1 MMNRVI
7 VGAMGLLAA
16 GAVVVGCS
24 NDKPAGAAQVSSGSN
39 AEVKVDGKDLAGLD
53 LKSVTCVKQGGNI
66 NVASA
71 AINGQQGLG
80 VVMTDEAT
88 PKVTSLGLVY
98 DGAAL
103 AVSEGM
109 GAKVGSADVKVDG
122 KTYTITGEAS
132 GADVKN
138 PMAGM
143 ITKPFTIKVSCG

>member
-1 MMNRVI
+1 M
-7 VGAMGLLAA
+7 
-16 GAVVVGCS
+16 
-24 NDKPAGAAQVSSGSN
+24 
-39 AEVKVDGKDLAGLD
+39 
-53 LKSVTCVKQGGNI
+53 
-66 NVASA
+66 
-71 AINGQQGLG
+71 
-80 VVMTDEAT
+80 
-88 PKVTSLGLVY
+88 TSLGLVY

-122 KTYTITGEAS
+122 KTYTITGQAS

>member
-7 VGAMGLLAA
+7 VGAMGLLAHA
-16 GAVVVGCS
+16 ARWWS
-24 NDKPAGAAQVSSGSN
+24 AARTISRGAAQVSSGSN

>member
-1 MMNRVI
+1 M
-7 VGAMGLLAA
+7 
-16 GAVVVGCS
+16 
-24 NDKPAGAAQVSSGSN
+24 
-39 AEVKVDGKDLAGLD
+39 
-53 LKSVTCVKQGGNI
+53 
-66 NVASA
+66 
-71 AINGQQGLG
+71 
-80 VVMTDEAT
+80 
-88 PKVTSLGLVY
+88 
-98 DGAAL
+98 AAL